1 VSRAKRLDVN
11 IVLVGLD
18 KRDRMTNS
26 SSRRRTLLWRWRCA
40 NVALLTLG
48 LAMVPIWGRPQDR
61 SPPPPYSGSYPPIHD
76 FWSFAAYFEGF
87 DFPIESAGPVDPTAS
102 ADGRHVAFAA
112 SGWIWILDLGTGTA
126 TRIDRSAG
134 VESRPVWSPNG
145 HRLAFVRDSG
155 SDTSVVVRD
164 LERGTE
170 QVIDTP
176 ALELDP
182 NFSADGR
189 KLFYSSAIAGDLD
202 IWTDDLETGEKVRIT
217 TQRGNEL
224 HALPHPDGIHLIY
237 ISKTP
242 GNHDELRMRD
252 LHTGTEVVL
261 RRGNALSMMRAS
273 IDPAGRLLAYTWPE
287 NSGWGVALLDLQD
300 PGPTYWLVPP
310 SDRLPLTPSWSADG
324 KYVYYTAWNS
334 QDQFSLRR
342 VSRYGGDTEAVAIR
356 KWDWG
361 QPTGHLRIETRV
373 GGELGLAPARISV
386 TRADGHPMVASGLT
400 NRLDQQNR
408 LPYFDSPGT
417 VDLTLPEG
425 AYRVQAVQG
434 LATPDVDRHASV
446 VGGGT
451 TDVDV
456 AMTRLWDSRKEGYLS
471 GDTHFHLNY
480 GGPFSLVPDDLLPMM
495 AAESLDVGTPLIANL
510 YTRMPDIRW
519 AGWEKSGTPPLIHF
533 GQEVRS
539 DFSGHLGNL
548 GSPLYMP
555 PFWGPGVGVF
565 SREPLSNSKVLQAIR
580 RAGGM
585 GYYVHPAL
593 IRDPLGS
600 IAAPHS
606 VPMELL
612 PDAILGDVDG
622 LEIVCIWS
630 DELGT
635 SDIWYRLLNLGRAI
649 VPTAG
654 TDSFP
659 NYFRGMSVGTARAYA
674 KVGSNGNS
682 YSDFLKAL
690 QQGKSLVTNGPI
702 PLLSVEG
709 VEPGG
714 TLSTAKNAVDWHLK
728 ILTPV
733 PVEVVELLVNGRVV
747 WKTEGPTRAGSVSY
761 NGTLHLPSGGWIAA
775 RAYGGRVSWP
785 VMASYPFGHTAPI
798 WVGAIGSVDPEV
810 RRIAAEQLLTALDQL
825 APRLGTAYAGEDF
838 AKLSARFTR
847 AKECLREYI
856 HHDGRTSPQDNPGAP
871 HSACEN
877 AP

>member
-1 VSRAKRLDVN
+1 
-11 IVLVGLD
+11 
-18 KRDRMTNS
+18 MTNS
-26 SSRRRTLLWRWRCA
+26 PSGRRALLCRWRFA
-40 NVALLTLG
+40 NIALLAVG
-48 LAMVPIWGRPQDR
+48 LALLPLWGSAQDR
-61 SPPPPYSGSYPPIHD
+61 PPPPPYSGSYPPIHD
-76 FWSFAAYFEGF
+76 FWSFATYFEGF

-102 ADGRHVAFAA
+102 PDGKHIAFAA
-112 SGWIWILDLGTGTA
+112 SGWIWIFDMDTGAA
-126 TRIDRSAG
+126 TRVGRSAG
-134 VESRPVWSPNG
+134 VESRPAWSPNG
-145 HRLAFVRDSG
+145 HRLTFVRDTG
-155 SDTSVVVRD
+155 SDTSVVERD
-164 LERGTE
+164 LESGTE

-182 NFSADGR
+182 RFSADGR
-189 KLFYSSAIAGDLD
+189 KLFYSSAISGDLD

-217 TQRGNEL
+217 TQHGNEL
-224 HALPHPDGIHLIY
+224 QALPHPDGVHLIY
-237 ISKTP
+237 ISKAP

-252 LHTGTEVVL
+252 LRTGAEVVL

-273 IDPAGRLLAYTWPE
+273 IDPSGRLLAYTWPE
-287 NSGWGVALLDLQD
+287 NAGWGVALLDLQD

-310 SDRLPLTPSWSADG
+310 NDRVPLTPSWSADG

-373 GGELGLAPARISV
+373 NGESGLAPARISV
-386 TRADGHPMVASGLT
+386 TRADGHPMVAWGLT

-408 LPYFDSPGT
+408 LPYFDSLGT
-417 VDLTLPEG
+417 VDLILPEG
-425 AYRVQAVQG
+425 SYRVQAVQG
-434 LATPDVDRHASV
+434 LATPKVDQHASV
-446 VGGGT
+446 TGGGT
-451 TDVDV
+451 ADVDI
-456 AMTRLWDSRKEGYLS
+456 AMTRLWNSRKEGYLS

-519 AGWEKSGTPPLIHF
+519 DGWEKSGTPPLIHF

-548 GSPLYMP
+548 SSPLYMP

-565 SREPLSNSKVLQAIR
+565 SREALSNSEVLQAIR

-593 IRDPLGS
+593 TRDPLGS
-600 IAAPHS
+600 IAAPHA

-635 SDIWYRLLNLGRAI
+635 SDVWYRLLNLGRAI

-659 NYFRGMSVGTARAYA
+659 NYFRGMSVGTARSYV
-674 KVGSNGNS
+674 KVGSDGNS

-690 QQGKSLVTNGPI
+690 KQGKSLVTNGPI

-714 TLSTAKNAVDWHLK
+714 TISTAKNAVDWQLK

-733 PVEVVELLVNGRVV
+733 AVEAVELLVNGSVV
-747 WKTEGPTRAGSVSY
+747 WKTKGPTRAGSVSY
-761 NGTLHLPSGGWIAA
+761 HGTLHLPGGGWIAA

-798 WVGAIGSVDPEV
+798 WIGTIGSVDPEA
-810 RRIAAEQLLTALDQL
+810 RLRAAEQLTTALDQL
-825 APRLGTAYAGEDF
+825 APRLATAYAGVDF

-856 HHDGRTSPQDNPGAP
+856 DHDGHASSPNNPGAP
-871 HSACEN
+871 ASACAS